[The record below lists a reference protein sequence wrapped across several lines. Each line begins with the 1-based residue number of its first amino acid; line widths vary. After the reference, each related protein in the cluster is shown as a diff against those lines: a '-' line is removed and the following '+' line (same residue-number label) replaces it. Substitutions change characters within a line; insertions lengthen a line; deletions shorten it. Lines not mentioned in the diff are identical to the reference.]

1 MPNQTQDQVGCFR
14 DNARLIRWAGSC
26 LLLRLPYRRVDD
38 EDAKAKKAA
47 GNDAPDDA
55 SASAVTSSGS
65 QHAREP
71 QSDAQRAVAEMFAE
85 HAEAVFGYCY
95 RVVRDRVLA
104 EDLMQ
109 QVFLEACRDLQ
120 QFRKRSSVRTW
131 LLAIAG
137 NRCIDMLRR
146 KGRTAARMA
155 PADAAVDEVK
165 DPAADA
171 LEQIERRQLHTSL
184 EECLQELS
192 PETRATVLLRYLTE
206 LTYEEMVQEKLGP
219 TRYALQMR
227 VSRAMPALRECL
239 ERKGWTDE

>member
-1 MPNQTQDQVGCFR
+1 MKARKAVG
-14 DNARLIRWAGSC
+14 S
-26 LLLRLPYRRVDD
+26 
-38 EDAKAKKAA
+38 
-47 GNDAPDDA
+47 DAPDDA
-55 SASAVTSSGS
+55 SESTAASSQS

-71 QSDAQRAVAEMFAE
+71 ESDAQRAVAEMFAE
-85 HAEAVFGYCY
+85 HSEAVFGYCF
-95 RVVRDRVLA
+95 RVVRDRALA

-120 QFRKRSSVRTW
+120 QFRQRSSVRTW

-146 KGRTAARMA
+146 KGRAAARMA
-155 PADAAVDEVK
+155 PADAAVVEVE

-171 LEQIERRQLHTSL
+171 LDQIERRQLHTSL

-206 LTYEEMVQEKLGP
+206 LTYEEMAQKKVGP
-219 TRYALQMR
+219 TPYALQMR